1 MDTALLAGAPAVRF
15 THVRAL
21 SANVEMRPPS
31 RLKDI
36 TRALATWTPEDR
48 PVMTWL
54 LAELQ
59 GLMRASFVG
68 AYRPLATDQGWSLEF
83 MLGAGERAA
92 SQVRAFQE
100 WVLRMRSS
108 PRFLT
113 YNPYAVEARQRNT
126 VLLPSDFPRAV
137 YERFQ
142 GPLYQAV
149 GTPGHQQVRI
159 LVCDG
164 PRLLSWL
171 GATREQPF
179 TAREVGVL
187 RHLARPLQERLRWE
201 RQLRPPW
208 HGTLAM
214 ELSLEAVGRPAFVV
228 GPRNTVELANAPA
241 RALLERGSRDALAS
255 IRQSER
261 QGSTG
266 AFTVTRLTAP
276 GWPPYLLAIAKQR
289 EPASSSYAALAQ
301 ERWRLTARQTAI
313 LELVLDGASNK
324 EIATQSSCAEV
335 TVENHITEIY
345 RRSGA
350 RSRTD
355 VVRLAFLLAKP

>member
-1 MDTALLAGAPAVRF
+1 
-15 THVRAL
+15 
-21 SANVEMRPPS
+21 MRPSS
-31 RLKDI
+31 RLKDVV
-36 TRALATWTPEDR
+36 RALETWTPDDR

-54 LAELQ
+54 LAELRE
-59 GLMRASFVG
+59 LMGASFVG

-83 MLGAGERAA
+83 MHGAGASA
-92 SQVRAFQE
+92 VSQVRAFQD
-100 WVLRMRSS
+100 WVLRMKSS
-108 PRFLT
+108 TLFLT
-113 YNPYAVEARQRNT
+113 YNPYAVEVRQRNT
-126 VLLPSDFPRAV
+126 VLLPSDFPRAL

-142 GPLYQAV
+142 GPVYQAV

-171 GATREQPF
+171 GATREESF
-179 TAREVGVL
+179 TPREVGVL
-187 RHLARPLQERLRWE
+187 RHLARPLEERLRWE

-214 ELSLEAVGRPAFVV
+214 EASLEALGRPAFVV
-228 GPRNTVELANAPA
+228 GPRNTVELANEPG
-241 RALLERGSRDALAS
+241 RALLDTDTRAVLAS

-261 QGSTG
+261 QRSNG
-266 AFTVTRLTAP
+266 AFMITRLTAP
-276 GWPPYLLAIAKQR
+276 GWPPYLLAIARPR

-301 ERWRLTARQTAI
+301 RRWGLTARQTAV
-313 LELVLDGASNK
+313 LELVLGGASNK

-335 TVENHITEIY
+335 TVENHITAIY

-355 VVRLAFLLAKP
+355 VVRLAFLLSRP